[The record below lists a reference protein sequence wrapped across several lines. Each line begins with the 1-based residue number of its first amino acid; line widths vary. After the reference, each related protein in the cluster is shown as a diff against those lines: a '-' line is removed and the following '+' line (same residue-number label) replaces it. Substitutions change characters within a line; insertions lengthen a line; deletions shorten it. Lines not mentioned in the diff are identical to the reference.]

1 MAKRLAIPSEEL
13 KLTIVGPF
21 DDLDVTRVQ
30 RLTINKDVP
39 STDVYEI
46 GSNQMAGVT
55 TDAANVTLTFSVF
68 DVGIK
73 TFAVLSGND
82 PDDYPADGA
91 DIADLGEVDAIL
103 YVKSATVADFAKSA
117 HAQRLQVRDFTFN
130 YSVDAESSEDYT
142 LIGSASRWFKNDVV
156 VDRFTEGDTEFE
168 LTETPIVLSN
178 GNYAL
183 SVILDGE
190 YLEEVAVAPETG
202 EYRIVDTT
210 LTTSDTSTEQVLV
223 VYHANPAGTNWSY
236 VSDTGSPAATKGRDV
251 TIVIVAETIP
261 RVQSVTINGTL
272 NVQPVNEM
280 GNPNI
285 VGYQSQ
291 TPAVDGTLTVFDTDT
306 ELLDLLLNGEIDSGA
321 TEFEFGVECVASGV
335 DLEVQIYDPCDDES
349 ILKTVYIP
357 ELILTGDSY
366 TSTVNQNAQHTFN
379 WKSNTSQVVVYSGAK
394 P

>member
-13 KLTIVGPF
+13 KLTIVGSF
-21 DDLDVTRVQ
+21 DELDVTRVQ

-46 GSNQMAGVT
+46 GNNQLVGVT
-55 TDAANVTLTFSVF
+55 TDAASVTLTFSVF
-68 DVGIK
+68 DVSIK
-73 TFAVLSGND
+73 TFAVLTGND
-82 PDDYPADGA
+82 PASYPGIGA
-91 DIADLGEVDAIL
+91 DIGDLGEVDAIL
-103 YVKSATVADFAKSA
+103 YVKSSTIADFAKSA
-117 HAQRLQVRDFTFN
+117 HAHRLQVRDFTFN

-142 LIGSASRWFKNDVV
+142 LIGSSSRWFKNDVI
-156 VDRFTEGDTEFE
+156 VDRFTSGTTSFA
-168 LTETPIVLSN
+168 LSETPIQLNN
-178 GNYAL
+178 GFYGL
-183 SVILDGE
+183 TVILDGE
-190 YLEEVAVAPETG
+190 YLEEVTAAPATG
-202 EYRIVDTT
+202 EYRIVGTT
-210 LTTSDTSTEQVLV
+210 LTTFDSRTTQVLAI
-223 VYHANPAGTNWSY
+223 YHANPAGEAWSY
-236 VSDTGSPAATKGRDV
+236 VSDTNSPAATKGRDV
-251 TIVIVAETIP
+251 TIVIVAEDIP

-272 NVQPVNEM
+272 NTQPVSEM
-280 GNPNI
+280 GNPNV

-306 ELLDLLLNGEIDSGA
+306 ELLDLLLNGAIDSGA

-335 DLEVQIYDPCDDES
+335 DLQIKIYDPCDDES

-379 WKSNTSQVVVYSGAK
+379 WKSNTAQVIVYSGAK

>member
-13 KLTIVGPF
+13 KLTIVGAY
-21 DDLDVTRVQ
+21 DELDVTRVQ

-46 GSNQMAGVT
+46 GNNQLVGVT

-68 DVGIK
+68 DVSIK
-73 TFAVLSGND
+73 TFAVLTGND
-82 PDDYPADGA
+82 PLNYPGVGA

-103 YVKSATVADFAKSA
+103 YVKSATIADFAKSA

-130 YSVDAESSEDYT
+130 YAVDTESSEDYT
-142 LIGSASRWFKNDVV
+142 LIGSSSRWFKNDVQ
-156 VDRFTEGDTEFE
+156 VDRFTTGTDSFN
-168 LTETPIVLSN
+168 LNETPIQLIN
-178 GNYAL
+178 GNYGL

-190 YLEEVAVAPETG
+190 YLEEVSIAPVAG
-202 EYRIVDTT
+202 EYRIVGTT
-210 LTTSDTSTEQVLV
+210 LTTFDTRTQQVLA
-223 VYHANPAGTNWSY
+223 VYHANPAGDHWSY
-236 VSDTGSPAATKGRDV
+236 VSDTLSPAATKGRDV
-251 TIVIVAETIP
+251 TIVILAENIP

-272 NVQPVNEM
+272 NTQPVSEM

-306 ELLDLLLNGEIDSGA
+306 ELLDLLLNGSISSGA

-335 DLEVQIYDPCDDES
+335 DLQIQIYDPCDDES

-357 ELILTGDSY
+357 ELVLTGDSY
-366 TSTVNQNAQHTFN
+366 TSTVNQNAQQTFN
-379 WKSNTSQVVVYSGAK
+379 WKSSTAQVIVYSGAK

>member
-13 KLTIVGPF
+13 KLTIVGAF
-21 DDLDVTRVQ
+21 DELDVTRVQ
-30 RLTINKDVP
+30 RLTINKEVP

-46 GSNQMAGVT
+46 GSNQLAGVT

-73 TFAVLSGND
+73 TFSVLTGND
-82 PDDYPADGA
+82 PASYPGA
-91 DIADLGEVDAIL
+91 GAGIADLGEVDAIL
-103 YVKSATVADFAKSA
+103 FVKSATVADYAKSA

-142 LIGSASRWFKNDVV
+142 LIGSSSRWFKNDVV
-156 VDRFTEGDTEFE
+156 VDRFTTGTTSFN
-168 LTETPIVLSN
+168 LNETPIVLKN
-178 GNYAL
+178 GNYGL
-183 SVILDGE
+183 SVILNGE
-190 YLEEVAVAPETG
+190 YLEEVAAAPATG
-202 EYRIVDTT
+202 EYRIVGTT
-210 LTTSDTSTEQVLV
+210 LTTFDSRTTQVLV
-223 VYHANPAGTNWSY
+223 VYHANPAGENWSY
-236 VSDTGSPAATKGRDV
+236 VSDTQSPAATKGRDV
-251 TIVIVAETIP
+251 TIVIVTEDIP

-272 NVQPVNEM
+272 NTQPVNEM

-306 ELLDLLLNGEIDSGA
+306 ELLDLLLTGSINSGD

-335 DLEVQIYDPCDDES
+335 DIEIKIYDPCDDTS

-379 WKSNTSQVVVYSGAK
+379 WKSSTSQVLVYSGAK